1 MITASHQTFS
11 GQIEHLS
18 GHTEFSQTNLLY
30 IINREATEFTKEN
43 QMSGQFSVLIISTV
57 IRFMLIISVQS
68 TCHLKLHNYTDPN
81 QTVLEAVYIR
91 HIILYAIYV
100 FQVKNHC
107 H

>member
-18 GHTEFSQTNLLY
+18 GHTEFGQTNLLY
-30 IINREATEFTKEN
+30 IINREAIEFTKEN
-43 QMSGQFSVLIISTV
+43 QMSGQFSVLITTTV
-57 IRFMLIISVQS
+57 IGFMLIISVQS
-68 TCHLKLHNYTDPN
+68 TCHLILHNYTDPN
-81 QTVLEAVYIR
+81 QTVLEAV
-91 HIILYAIYV
+91 ILYAIYV